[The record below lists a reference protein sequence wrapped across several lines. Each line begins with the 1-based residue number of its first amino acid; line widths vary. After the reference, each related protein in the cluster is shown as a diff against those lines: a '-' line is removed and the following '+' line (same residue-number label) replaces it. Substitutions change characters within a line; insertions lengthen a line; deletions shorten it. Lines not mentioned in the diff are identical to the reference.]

1 MDYRHDFPMLRRTV
15 HGKPLIYLDTAA
27 TALKPQAVIDAM
39 SDFYASHYGT
49 VNRAIYTLAQEAT
62 ERFHAA
68 REKTARFIG
77 ASPEEIIFT
86 RGTTDSINM
95 FAAMFVKRFMEP
107 GDEVIL
113 TVAEHHANLIPWQ
126 IQAEENGIVLKFID
140 VDDQGTLRLEML
152 DDLITKRTKLIS
164 CAHISNILGTIHP
177 IRQIADI
184 AHARGIYLMCDGAQA
199 APAIKL
205 DMKALGADFYAF
217 SGHKIY
223 GPTGVGV
230 LFGRYELLEELSP
243 TRGGG
248 DMIDEVTLERS
259 TYQKPPHRF
268 EPGTPMIAEVIGLGA
283 AIDYLEGI
291 SMERI
296 AAWEQKLL
304 KQATAQL
311 SAFPTIRI
319 LGTAEEKGGIISF
332 NFDGIHPLDLGT
344 LLDSKG
350 IALRTGHHCTR
361 PALNRFGLTATLR
374 ASFGLYNSP
383 SDIDALC
390 QALEESLKVLC

>member
-1 MDYRHDFPMLRRTV
+1 MDYRHDFPMLRRIV

-39 SDFYASHYGT
+39 SDFYTSHYGT

-77 ASPEEIIFT
+77 VSPEEIIFT

-107 GDEVIL
+107 GDEIIL

-140 VDDQGTLRLEML
+140 VDDEGNLRLEML

-177 IRQIADI
+177 VRQIADI

-199 APAIKL
+199 APALKL
-205 DMKALGADFYAF
+205 DMHALGVDFYAF
-217 SGHKIY
+217 SGHKMY

-230 LFGRYELLEELSP
+230 LYGRYELLEELSP

-268 EPGTPMIAEVIGLGA
+268 EPGTPMIAEVIGLSA

-291 SMERI
+291 GMERI

-383 SDIDALC
+383 SDIDTLC